1 MGQLLIIKVREVEN
15 MLRNKTSVI
24 CILLLA
30 FMFAH
35 PVNAATSSDESYGA
49 QMVESGL
56 NMFANSIGDSMIS
69 LGTGNSTV
77 DRAET
82 PGLIFRR
89 ITYTVDP
96 YTFPWVKKWWN
107 TMLVFYVF
115 VFTIACIG
123 GAALVLIQKMSPDTI
138 HRMAWLMGEDS
149 ASFYLQN
156 WLSKMVLG
164 LMFPVITLFGV
175 YVILQINYDVSDIL
189 KSNALNQVQLTIDNL
204 IAYLFMAIAYLILAI
219 VFALRNIVI
228 VLFAAGSLGI
238 AALYLIPQLQDF
250 VKSVFVYFIIVVF
263 MQPAL
268 IFTAAVGTVFIQNL
282 PLELNMFVQISYLAL
297 IILLVVLGIVCI
309 VGKSLVSRIV
319 GVGMWRRI

>member
-1 MGQLLIIKVREVEN
+1 MSK
-15 MLRNKTSVI
+15 NKI
-24 CILLLA
+24 AILLLFYLLLFA
-30 FMFAH
+30 F
-35 PVNAATSSDESYGA
+35 PVSAVVDEPENPSYGA

-56 NMFANSIGDSMIS
+56 KMFANSIGDSMIS

-82 PGLIFRR
+82 PSLIFRM

-115 VFTIACIG
+115 VFTIACLG
-123 GAALVLIQKMSPDTI
+123 GASLVLIQKMSPDTI

-175 YVILQINYDVSDIL
+175 YVILQINYAVSGMITA
-189 KSNALNQVQLTIDNL
+189 NALNAVPPTIDNM
-204 IAYLFMAIAYLILAI
+204 IAYIFMAFAYLILTI

-238 AALYLIPQLQDF
+238 AALYLIPQLQNF
-250 VKSVFVYFIIVVF
+250 VKSVFVYFIVIVF

-282 PLELNMFVQISYLAL
+282 PPELNMFVSVSYAAL
-297 IILLVVLGIVCI
+297 IILLVVMGIVCI
-309 VGKSLVSRIV
+309 VGKSIVSRIV
-319 GVGMWRRI
+319 GVGMWRI

>member
-1 MGQLLIIKVREVEN
+1 MREEYMSRNRNLLFIFILILYSVHQVSAEGTVE
-15 MLRNKTSVI
+15 S
-24 CILLLA
+24 A
-30 FMFAH
+30 
-35 PVNAATSSDESYGA
+35 GA
-49 QMVESGL
+49 QMVDAG
-56 NMFANSIGDSMIS
+56 NRMFANSIGDSMIS
-69 LGTGNSTV
+69 LGTGNNTV
-77 DRAET
+77 NRAET
-82 PGLIFRR
+82 PGLIFRM

-115 VFTIACIG
+115 VFTIACLG
-123 GAALVLIQKMSPDTI
+123 GASLVLIQKMSPDTI

-175 YVILQINYDVSDIL
+175 YVILQINYAVSGMITA
-189 KSNALNQVQLTIDNL
+189 NALNAVPPTIDNL

-219 VFALRNIVI
+219 VFALRNIVT

-238 AALYLIPQLQDF
+238 AALYLIPQLQNF
-250 VKSVFVYFIIVVF
+250 VKSVFVYFIVIVF

-282 PLELNMFVQISYLAL
+282 PPELNMFVSVSYLAL
-297 IILLVVLGIVCI
+297 IILLVVMGIVCI
-309 VGKSLVSRIV
+309 VGKSIVSRIV
-319 GVGMWRRI
+319 GVGMWRI